1 MTDLDIQIDVPDDD
15 GLNSPV
21 RVLGGNNWLPSWFKA
36 VLVILLGA
44 LATIM
49 LGAYLLGRSRAA
61 GNGDEGATTE
71 PSVSTTIGSA
81 AASPTVDASLEAV
94 SAWEGFARSGDLDSV
109 RPWFDDAGPQFALF
123 SQSAGGGAPA
133 GPEAVTFEP
142 RNPVETRADG
152 LTTVSMDL
160 VVTGPQGQDVYPYD
174 FVYRGESLKVW
185 TVVDRRAPGTV
196 ALPPPQAVVD
206 SAAQNW
212 GRFTSALAIG
222 DARGA
227 SEVVSEPTRIL
238 VDQVTAAASS
248 GSGPPADGPITDPAL
263 FEQLVS
269 RVRAADAASP
279 DNALLA
285 LLNADQRRALATGQ
299 LASWTQVDA
308 DRVVASLIVDG
319 KPTAIVPFRATAEGW
334 MFDLVGALE
343 TSNGGTS

>member
-15 GLNSPV
+15 GLKSPV
-21 RVLGGNNWLPSWFKA
+21 RVLGGNNWLPPWFKA
-36 VLVILLGA
+36 VLVILLGT
-44 LATIM
+44 LATLM

-61 GNGDEGATTE
+61 GNGDEGATD

-81 AASPTVDASLEAV
+81 ASSPTVDASLAAV
-94 SAWEGFARSGDLDSV
+94 SAWEGFARSADLDAV
-109 RPWFDDAGPQFALF
+109 RPWFDDAGPQFVLF
-123 SQSAGGGAPA
+123 SQSAAAGAPA
-133 GPEAVTFEP
+133 GGEGVTFEP
-142 RNPVETRADG
+142 RNPVETKADG
-152 LTTVSMDL
+152 LTTVSMEL

-174 FVYRGESLKVW
+174 LVYRGDSLKVW

-222 DARGA
+222 DAKGA
-227 SEVVSEPTRIL
+227 SAVVSEPTRVL
-238 VDQVTAAASS
+238 VDQVTAAARS
-248 GSGPPADGPITDPAL
+248 GGGPPADGPITDPAL
-263 FEQLVS
+263 FDQLVA
-269 RVRAADAASP
+269 RVKAADAASP

-285 LLNADQRRALATGQ
+285 LLNADQRRALVTGQ
-299 LASWTQVDA
+299 LAAWTQVDA

-319 KPTAIVPFRATAEGW
+319 KPAAIVPFRATAEGW

-343 TSNGGTS
+343 TSNGGNS

>member
-21 RVLGGNNWLPSWFKA
+21 RVLGGNNWLPPWFKA
-36 VLVILLGA
+36 VLVILLGT
-44 LATIM
+44 LATLM

-61 GNGDEGATTE
+61 GNGDEGATD

-81 AASPTVDASLEAV
+81 ASSPTIDASLAAV
-94 SAWEGFARSGDLDSV
+94 SAWETFARSGDVEGV
-109 RPWFDDAGPQFALF
+109 RPWFDDAGPQFTLF
-123 SQSAGGGAPA
+123 SQSAAGGAPP
-133 GPEAVTFEP
+133 GGEALTFEP
-142 RNPVETRADG
+142 RNATETRADG
-152 LTTVSMDL
+152 LTTVSMEL

-206 SAAQNW
+206 SASQNW

-222 DARGA
+222 DAKGA
-227 SEVVSEPTRIL
+227 SAVVSEPTRTL
-238 VDQVTAAASS
+238 VEQVTTAARTGGGA
-248 GSGPPADGPITDPAL
+248 PADGPITDPAL
-263 FEQLVS
+263 FDQLVA
-269 RVRAADAASP
+269 RVKAADAASP

-285 LLNADQRRALATGQ
+285 LLNADQRRALVTGK

-334 MFDLVGALE
+334 MFDLVGALQ
-343 TSNGGTS
+343 TSNGGNS